1 MKKFFYLLLLIAFL
15 FVFLTSCSE
24 PEKLPKDFSS
34 QEEKEL
40 GEYCKNLEYEYKDW
54 DGDKMASII
63 NAWTDASQEDLERVL
78 GYNLR
83 EDLGF
88 TGNYYIEIF
97 CSSSLS
103 KGVEGFVTFSP
114 PKTN

>member
-1 MKKFFYLLLLIAFL
+1 MKKFIYLLLLLALL

-24 PEKLPKDFSS
+24 PEKLPKDFYS

-40 GEYCKNLEYEYKDW
+40 GEYCKNQEYNT
-54 DGDKMASII
+54 DGDEMVAIS
-63 NAWTDASQEDLERVL
+63 NVWTDASQEDLERVL

>member
-1 MKKFFYLLLLIAFL
+1 MKKFIYLLLLIALL

-24 PEKLPKDFSS
+24 PEKLPKDFYS

-40 GEYCKNLEYEYKDW
+40 GEYCKNQEYGKD
-54 DGDKMASII
+54 GEKMGSII
-63 NAWTDASQEDLERVL
+63 SLWTDASQEDLERAL

-88 TGNYYIEIF
+88 TGNYNIEIF
-97 CSSSLS
+97 SVVLYQ
-103 KGVEGFVTFSP
+103 KGLRAL
-114 PKTN
+114 

>member
-1 MKKFFYLLLLIAFL
+1 MFKYIARNFE
-15 FVFLTSCSE
+15 LTSLQEVQDRLEESMKNE
-24 PEKLPKDFSS
+24 NPINRETQIMEHYVNLIELIHKYKL
-34 QEEKEL
+34 
-40 GEYCKNLEYEYKDW
+40 
-54 DGDKMASII
+54 I
-63 NAWTDASQEDLERVL
+63 
-78 GYNLR
+78 R